1 MSTYLL
7 IGIPRQRFNTLE
19 IFKDIFEIP
28 ARLLDQCNTFLL
40 EQSMLGWEQPTSTLI
55 SEF

>member
-7 IGIPRQRFNTLE
+7 IGIPRGRFNILE
-19 IFKDIFEIP
+19 IVKDICKIP
-28 ARLLDQCNTFLL
+28 ARLLDQCNSFLL